1 MPKKHQLAVR
11 TNPQQMRTIVTG
23 TLIGAFAGLAA
34 AFLLTRRAKNK
45 GREVPLTPGEGVQI
59 AVLLFG
65 LLRAIAALG
74 DEKK

>member
-1 MPKKHQLAVR
+1 MPKKNQLAIR
-11 TNPQQMRTIVTG
+11 TNPQQVRTIVAG
-23 TLIGAFAGLAA
+23 TMVGAFAGLIA

-45 GREVPLTPGEGVQI
+45 GREIPLTTGEGVQI